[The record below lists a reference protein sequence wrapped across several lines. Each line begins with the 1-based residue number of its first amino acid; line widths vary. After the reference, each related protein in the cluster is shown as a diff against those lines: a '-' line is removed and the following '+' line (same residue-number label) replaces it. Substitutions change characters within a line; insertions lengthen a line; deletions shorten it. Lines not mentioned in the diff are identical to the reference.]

1 VTKSIFHTQPEE
13 SDIFLYFGTCM
24 LFSGFFLV
32 YPPLGYI
39 VAGAVCMVIAYA
51 AAKSPAPPVTVGG
64 N

>member
-1 VTKSIFHTQPEE
+1 
-13 SDIFLYFGTCM
+13 M